1 MDTLALEDSPGLLA
15 GLGAKRLTGSGPAR
29 RISHYRRE
37 LARIRAWRG
46 DAGPDREWRAR
57 LLLLGLEGDR
67 RIEVCALV
75 DRACRE
81 HLALAPFD
89 SQWLAALMMIDGRV
103 VEMATGE
110 GKTLVAGLAAAVT
123 ALAGRR
129 VHVITANEYLVG
141 RDAEWLRPLYSA
153 LGLLCAAAHEGVTP
167 TERRKAYRADVVY
180 ACARTVVFDW
190 LRDRAA
196 GHPEI
201 DSLDACARRLVQ
213 PNESG
218 PVLPALDLA
227 FVDEAD
233 SVLIDEA
240 SVPLVLSAERRDA
253 DSRSRWWQAWRLA
266 GELAEGEHFQLDH
279 AARVAH
285 LSAAAG
291 SLLGQAPGRWL
302 SRRHL
307 DECVEMALVARHL
320 YHRDADYLVRDGE
333 VCIVDPVSGRI
344 AEGRVW
350 SRGLH
355 ALIALK
361 EGLRPPADSE
371 TLAQTTYQRFFPR
384 YRAIAGMSGTLS
396 EVRRELVRCYGLSL
410 MRVPTHRRC
419 IRVTRPTRLLA
430 DEQELADALVATVS
444 ALVGARRA
452 VLIGT
457 DSVGAS
463 RQVAAMLSRA
473 DIEHCVLNADQSRH
487 EADVV
492 ADAGEAGRVT
502 VATNMA
508 GRGTDIRLAADAQA
522 HGGLHVL
529 SLQINPSRRL
539 DRQLAG
545 RCARQGDPGS
555 FEQWLVASLM
565 NEKRLPLI
573 GVCSTLLGVRLRTL
587 ATGTARLAL
596 ACHQIAGERRSSRDR
611 ARLLA
616 RDEAWDER
624 FGIGNRDS

>member
-141 RDAEWLRPLYSA
+141 RDAEWLRPLYAA
-153 LGLLCAAAHEGVTP
+153 LGLRCAAAHEDAP
-167 TERRKAYRADVVY
+167 TSERRKAYRADIVY
-180 ACARTVVFDW
+180 ASARTVAFDW

-196 GHPEI
+196 GHPEV
-201 DSLDACARRLVQ
+201 DSLDACARRLLQ

-218 PVLPALDLA
+218 PVVPALDLA
-227 FVDEAD
+227 FIDEAD

-266 GELAEGEHFQLDH
+266 GELTEGVHFRLDRGG
-279 AARVAH
+279 RVAQ
-285 LSAAAG
+285 LCQAAESFLAD
-291 SLLGQAPGRWL
+291 APGRWL

-307 DECVEMALVARHL
+307 DECVEMALAARHL
-320 YHRDADYLVRDGE
+320 YHRDADYVVRDGE

-361 EGLRPPADSE
+361 EGLHPPADSE
-371 TLAQTTYQRFFPR
+371 TVAQTTYQRFFPR
-384 YRAIAGMSGTLS
+384 YRAIAGMSGTLT
-396 EVRRELVRCYGLSL
+396 EVRGELARCYGLNL
-410 MRVPTHRRC
+410 TRVPTHRRC
-419 IRVTRPTRLLA
+419 LRVTRPTRLLA
-430 DEQELADALVATVS
+430 DEQELAHALVARVA

-457 DSVGAS
+457 DSVAAS
-463 RQVAAMLSRA
+463 RQVAALLARA
-473 DIEHCVLNADQSRH
+473 GIEHRVLNADQSRH

-492 ADAGEAGRVT
+492 AAAGEAGRVT

-508 GRGTDIRLAADAQA
+508 GRGTDIRLGGDARA
-522 HGGLHVL
+522 RGGLHVL
-529 SLQINPSRRL
+529 SLQLNPSRRL

-565 NEKRLPLI
+565 IEKRLPLI

-624 FGIGNRDS
+624 FAIGNRDS